1 MTGPVTTTSLILPET
16 RQEDPTVR
24 DAGPGLLARPFK
36 SSKFIED
43 EGPEWRELDYIVE
56 VGEPPATFCEFFQ
69 QYDWNVYRESLHL
82 TTQVGTLTLHTA
94 LFYFLFFSFLGN
106 TEKEKFIKPVSEMEE
121 KKKKNVQ
128 HCGHG
133 EIAKRD
139 GRTGGREEQEEN
151 SSKTIEI
158 IKLSSE
164 TFHQNLLNALLK
176 LL

>member
-1 MTGPVTTTSLILPET
+1 
-16 RQEDPTVR
+16 
-24 DAGPGLLARPFK
+24 
-36 SSKFIED
+36 
-43 EGPEWRELDYIVE
+43 
-56 VGEPPATFCEFFQ
+56 
-69 QYDWNVYRESLHL
+69 
-82 TTQVGTLTLHTA
+82 
-94 LFYFLFFSFLGN
+94 
-106 TEKEKFIKPVSEMEE
+106 MEE

-128 HCGHG
+128 YCGHG

-158 IKLSSE
+158 KLSSE

>member
-1 MTGPVTTTSLILPET
+1 
-16 RQEDPTVR
+16 
-24 DAGPGLLARPFK
+24 
-36 SSKFIED
+36 
-43 EGPEWRELDYIVE
+43 
-56 VGEPPATFCEFFQ
+56 
-69 QYDWNVYRESLHL
+69 
-82 TTQVGTLTLHTA
+82 
-94 LFYFLFFSFLGN
+94 
-106 TEKEKFIKPVSEMEE
+106 MEE